1 VRSWLSW
8 TAIAARETV
17 KVTLVALELLTSAD
31 GAPFQELFAIYASS
45 IAASEQKPEGWLR
58 AMVAAPEYRVW
69 ISQDAGHVLGFSIL
83 FVPPDGGFALLEYMA
98 VVSERRGHGFGAKL
112 FQKTVERAVTPEGE
126 TLPVVL
132 EVDSDVEPS
141 SDRALRTRRLHFYR
155 RLGCMKVSGLRYLMP
170 LPGAGPVPEMVLMI
184 YRAGHEM
191 PVPRRDLER
200 WLTTIYR
207 DVYHVPPDDPRI
219 AKMLAPLPDPVGV
232 E

>member
-1 VRSWLSW
+1 VCSWLSW
-8 TAIAARETV
+8 TAIATRETV

-31 GAPFQELFAIYASS
+31 GALFRELFAIYASS
-45 IAASEQKPEGWLR
+45 IAASEQKPEAWLR

-83 FVPPDGGFALLEYMA
+83 FVPPGGGFALLEYMA
-98 VVSERRGHGFGAKL
+98 VAPGRRGHGFGAKL
-112 FQKTVERAVTPEGE
+112 FQKTVERAVTPEGG
-126 TLPVVL
+126 TLPVLL
-132 EVDSDVEPS
+132 EVDSDVEAS

-155 RLGCMKVSGLRYLMP
+155 RLGCKEIAGLRYLMP
-170 LPGAGPVPEMVLMI
+170 LQVAGPAPEMVLMI
-184 YRAGHEM
+184 YRDAHEM

-200 WLTTIYR
+200 WLMTIYR
-207 DVYHVPPDDPRI
+207 DVYHVPPDDPRV